1 MQKATRQHTKDHNT
15 RLVLRTLFQ
24 QDDISRADIARA
36 TGLTRPTV
44 SSIIAEQME
53 AGLVIETGVGQ
64 SAGGKPPILL
74 RVNVNAHHILSIDL
88 GSRNFRAARINLR
101 GDIIR
106 QLEASSDGKQGEE
119 ALALAFQM
127 ADELIGT
134 DDTPI
139 IGIGIGTPGVTD
151 PERGVV
157 QSAVNLDWSELPI
170 RERFAARYHLP
181 IHIANDC
188 HAAAL
193 AEYLYGGPRAG
204 DNLILI
210 KVGRGIGAG
219 IILDGRPFYGDG
231 FGAGEIGHLVV
242 NPQGTRCSCGN
253 SGCLETIASTHAIL
267 AQARAMAEISS
278 SSMLR
283 YAARDASQ
291 VTWDDVVAA
300 FRSGDEET
308 VQLTAEIGRYL
319 GVALASLVATLNVH
333 TLIISGRISQLGEG
347 LLNAARAEAR
357 RRAYPKM
364 VDATEIRFSSLGPE
378 IVLLGCTTLVL
389 QEELGV
395 V

>member
-44 SSIIAEQME
+44 SSIIADLLK
-53 AGLVIETGVGQ
+53 AGLAIETGIGP

-74 RVNVNAHHILSIDL
+74 RVNADAHHILSIDL
-88 GSRNFRAARINLR
+88 GSRNFRVALINLR

-106 QLEASSDGKQGEE
+106 QLEEPSDGRQGEN

-127 ADELIGT
+127 T
-134 DDTPI
+134 DGLLEGRVTPI
-139 IGIGIGTPGVTD
+139 IGVGIGTPGVVD
-151 PERGVV
+151 PVRGVV
-157 QSAVNLDWSELPI
+157 QNAVNLGWSALPI
-170 RERFAARYHLP
+170 RERFAARYGLP
-181 IHIANDC
+181 VHIANDC

-193 AEYLYGGPRAG
+193 AEYLYGGPRAS

-210 KVGRGIGAG
+210 KVSRGIGAG
-219 IILDGRPFYGDG
+219 IILEGRPFYGDG

-253 SGCLETIASTHAIL
+253 IGCLETIASTEAIL
-267 AQARAMAEISS
+267 AQARAMAGSSS
-278 SSMLR
+278 SSMLN
-283 YAARDASQ
+283 YAAADASQ
-291 VTWDDVVAA
+291 VTWDDVVTA
-300 FRSGDEET
+300 FRAGDEET
-308 VQLTAEIGRYL
+308 TQLMTEIGRYL
-319 GVALASLVATLNVH
+319 GVALADLIATLNVH
-333 TLIISGRISQLGEG
+333 TLIISGRISQFGDD
-347 LLNAARAEAR
+347 LLDAARAEAR
-357 RRAYPKM
+357 HRAYPKM
-364 VDATEIRFSSLGPE
+364 VDETDIRFSSLGPE

-389 QEELGV
+389 KEELGV